1 MEKTMQPTA
10 PVIEPHSFY
19 PVRFNDCDPFGHLN
33 NSRYIDY
40 FINAREDHLLKHYQ
54 FFFPEW
60 LEKGYG
66 WVVSGHEINYLKP
79 ANAYETV
86 RIQTSLI
93 EYGDSQL
100 LVEGVMTDEKQ
111 QQVKAVQWTR
121 FVFVNIKTGR
131 KEKHPA
137 ELMEWVMGLKNEQV
151 DAGAGMRTRIAQ
163 LLGKG

>member
-1 MEKTMQPTA
+1 MEKTT

-40 FINAREDHLLKHYQ
+40 FINAREDHLLHHYQ

-60 LEKGYG
+60 IKKGFG
-66 WVVSGHEINYLKP
+66 WVVTGHEISYLKP
-79 ANAYETV
+79 ANAYENICI
-86 RIQTSLI
+86 RTSLI

-111 QQVKAVQWTR
+111 EQVKAVQWTR

-131 KEKHPA
+131 KDKHPA
-137 ELMEWVMGLKNEQV
+137 DLMEWVTTLKNDKV
-151 DAGAGMRTRIAQ
+151 DAGLGMKARLGQ